1 MHHTKLA
8 QLHCQKRKKHSK
20 HFFYSKVVDLG
31 LELVALL
38 KLHLTMLVF
47 LCILRAAE
55 FLSNSKHLLPKD
67 YTEVFIYD

>member
-1 MHHTKLA
+1 M
-8 QLHCQKRKKHSK
+8 
-20 HFFYSKVVDLG
+20 G

-67 YTEVFIYD
+67 YTEVFIYDWQKRGI